1 MEEKSDFLDFT
12 EGKSAKLLK
21 EKHDLVFNLTEPE
34 LELADNLK
42 VDRKSIEELSNGAFT
57 YKKGDEQVLLF
68 WYVRKRYMPKSG
80 KPKSWPVYHIVN
92 CLTMQEYSRFSQANK
107 MPVTIMDRGK
117 PVSRELVLCKNC
129 RNEIFQ
135 KNFFARYASVSEQW
149 YDVILTI
156 VENTPSEEMI
166 YLSNGYAALWTQIST
181 AYRESVGWCCESSD
195 CRIRLS
201 DPDQRKFLHT
211 HHLKGTKNN
220 KRENLQALCL
230 LCHAMEHEE
239 KMMRGTSSF
248 NVETFVELFRGQLS
262 QRKVARFEQLR
273 EQRNDRFV

>member
-1 MEEKSDFLDFT
+1 MEAENEFTDFSDGKAARFLKD
-12 EGKSAKLLK
+12 
-21 EKHDLVFNLTEPE
+21 KHGIVFNLTEPE
-34 LELADNLK
+34 LELVDNLK
-42 VDRKSIEELSNGAFT
+42 IDQKNVEALSNGAFRYT
-57 YKKGDEQVLLF
+57 KGEEQVLLF
-68 WYVRKRYMPKSG
+68 WYVRKRYIPKNG

-92 CLTMQEYSRFSQANK
+92 CSTMREYSRFSQANK
-107 MPVTIMDRGK
+107 MPVTIMDRGQ

-135 KNFFARYASVSEQW
+135 KNFFTRYGSVDERW

-156 VENTPSEEMI
+156 VENTLPEEMI
-166 YLSNGYAALWTQIST
+166 FLSNGYAALWPQIST
-181 AYRESVGWCCESSD
+181 AYRESVGWCCESTD

-201 DPDQRKFLHT
+201 EPDQRKFLHT

-220 KRENLQALCL
+220 KRENLQSLCL

-248 NVETFVELFRGQLS
+248 NVETFVDLFRGQLS
-262 QRKVARFEQLR
+262 PRKVARFERLI
-273 EQRNDRFV
+273 EQRNGRFA